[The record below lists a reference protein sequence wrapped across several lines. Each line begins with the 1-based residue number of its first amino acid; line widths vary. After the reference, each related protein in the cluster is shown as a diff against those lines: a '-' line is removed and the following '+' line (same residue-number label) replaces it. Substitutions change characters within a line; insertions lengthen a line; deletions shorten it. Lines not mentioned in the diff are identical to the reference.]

1 MVTGPL
7 MGLAVGAVASARS
20 GTAAALIN
28 VARMVGATIGV
39 ATLGALFAIAGGG
52 SAGLRLAM
60 LLGALVQLSSAA
72 ALWAVTRSSDRRADR
87 RLPSH
92 WG

>member
-1 MVTGPL
+1 MATGPL

-28 VARMVGATIGV
+28 VARMGGATIGV
-39 ATLGALFAIAGGG
+39 AVLGALFAMAGGG
-52 SAGLRLAM
+52 PQGLRLAM

-72 ALWAVTRSSDRRADR
+72 ALWAATRPSDRRADR
-87 RLPSH
+87 RVSAH
-92 WG
+92 RG